1 MSYILFKNK
10 DYTLYY
16 LDTKYKNKTTPLIYY
31 DNDYITYKP
40 GIYDGLEPFE
50 CV

>member
-16 LDTKYKNKTTPLIYY
+16 LDTKYKNKTTPLTEY
-31 DNDYITYKP
+31 NRHKLYKK
-40 GIYDGLEPFE
+40 IE
-50 CV
+50 